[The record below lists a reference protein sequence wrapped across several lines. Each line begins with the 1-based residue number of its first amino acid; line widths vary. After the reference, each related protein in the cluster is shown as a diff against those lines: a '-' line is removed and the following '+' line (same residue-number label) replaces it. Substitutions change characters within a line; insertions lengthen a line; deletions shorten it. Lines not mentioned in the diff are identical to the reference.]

1 MDLRALRPLAAA
13 TLLALPCALP
23 AATTVA
29 IADGVTLVPGHA
41 EAGQQPDGNSVL
53 IATRDGYVV
62 VDTGR
67 RATHAQKLVDFAKE
81 DDEPIVAIVNTHWH
95 LDHVSGNPL
104 LRAAFPGAHVY
115 ASDAIN
121 GAMSGFLA
129 HYRGQLEGEIA
140 KAPDAPASAGYRE
153 EIARIDAGEKL
164 LPDRLV
170 TGDRRETIG
179 GRRIDFHVAG
189 PAATAGDVWLYDRS
203 TRVLVAGDLV
213 TLPAPFLD
221 TACPS
226 GWQKS
231 LDVLADEPFDLLVP
245 GHGAPMHRDGFDRY
259 RKSFGAL
266 LACGA
271 SDAPASQCVDG
282 WLSGVGD
289 LVPAADRDYAKS
301 LLAYY
306 VSQSLRGDAERT
318 AKLCGS
324 SSAATAS
331 R

>member
-13 TLLALPCALP
+13 TLLALPSALP

-41 EAGQQPDGNSVL
+41 EPGQQPDGNSVL
-53 IATRDGYVV
+53 ISTRDGYIV

-81 DDEPIVAIVNTHWH
+81 DGEPIVAIVNTHWH

-104 LRAAFPGAHVY
+104 LRAAFPDAHVY

-140 KAPDAPASAGYRE
+140 KAPEAPASAGYRE
-153 EIARIDAGEKL
+153 EIARIDAGDKL

-170 TGDRRETIG
+170 TSDRREAIG
-179 GRRIDFHVAG
+179 GRKIDFHVAG

-226 GWQKS
+226 GWRKS
-231 LDVLADEPFDLLVP
+231 LDVLADQPFDVLVP
-245 GHGAPMHRDGFDRY
+245 GHGAPMRHDAFDRY
-259 RKSFGAL
+259 RQAFGAL

-282 WLSGVGD
+282 WLTGVGD
-289 LVPAADRDYAKS
+289 LVPAADRDYAKA
-301 LLAYY
+301 LLDYY
-306 VSQSLRGDAERT
+306 VTQSLRGDAART

-324 SSAATAS
+324 ADAATAA